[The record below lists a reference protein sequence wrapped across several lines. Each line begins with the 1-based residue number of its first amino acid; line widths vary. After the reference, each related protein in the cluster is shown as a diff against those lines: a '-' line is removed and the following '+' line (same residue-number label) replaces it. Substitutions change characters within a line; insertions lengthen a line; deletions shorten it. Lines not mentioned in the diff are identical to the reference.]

1 VETLSETDFSIRSIL
16 IRTLLVTG
24 VLLVV
29 VVALGVFFRGPLE
42 TFAHSIVSTMGLGGI
57 FLGVFLGDAFT
68 FPIPPDTYLL
78 LAVASQLS
86 PAPVLAV
93 CCVASLTAGSLSYRI
108 GPLLLGVPWL
118 GTKINNFRPQGEQLF
133 ELYGSR
139 AVCIAALTPIPFSLV
154 CWSAG
159 IFRMPY
165 RGFFLATLWRIPRFL
180 GYYAL
185 FVLGWSPL

>member
-1 VETLSETDFSIRSIL
+1 MGTLDEPDISLRAIVFN
-16 IRTLLVTG
+16 TLGVTLA
-24 VLLVV
+24 LLTV
-29 VVALGVFFRGPLE
+29 VVALGLFFRAPLE
-42 TFAHSIVSTMGLGGI
+42 RFSHSIVSSMGLGGI
-57 FLGVFLGDAFT
+57 FVGVFLGDAFT

-78 LAVASQLS
+78 LAVAAEMS
-86 PAPVLAV
+86 PGPVLAA
-93 CCVASLTAGSLSYRI
+93 CCIASISAGSLSYRI

-118 GTKINNFRPQGEQLF
+118 GRKILNFRSPGERLF
-133 ELYGSR
+133 ERYGSR

-159 IFRMPY
+159 IFRMPF
-165 RGFFLATLWRIPRFL
+165 RTFFLATLWRIPRFV